1 MDDDCEAGAPYAFS
15 DGASQTSAVDQRRRT
30 ADRQHTSAPGLSTP
44 SHIIAGVMAG
54 KGTMWRDVKDCFG
67 IEAEDAQSLIN
78 EALGVV
84 HATVNC

>member
-15 DGASQTSAVDQRRRT
+15 DAASQTSAVDQKRRT
-30 ADRQHTSAPGLSTP
+30 DDRQHTSAPGLSNP
-44 SHIIAGVMAG
+44 SHIIARVMAG
-54 KGTMWRDVKDCFG
+54 KNKMWRDVKACFG
-67 IEAEDAQSLIN
+67 TEAEDAQSLIN